1 MILRNG
7 SKILGLVAFTHA
19 RYTPNFF
26 PSNNPPEWNFD
37 IGNNQIRTMTGQYLP
52 SYAYTAINS
61 YAIRLGSD
69 TTAPT
74 LDDYTMNNVS
84 GVSIPSAVMRNSAS
98 GNPVAVATATNTNNT
113 EITINE
119 IGLVLN
125 LWNGQGG
132 NIVSVLIARAV
143 LSTPRTLQPNETAA
157 FTYEIAFN

>member
-7 SKILGLVAFTHA
+7 SKILGLVAFA
-19 RYTPNFF
+19 QAKFTPNNQ
-26 PSNNPPEWNFD
+26 PTNSPPQWDFE

-52 SYAYTAINS
+52 SYMYIAINS

-84 GVSIPSAVMRNSAS
+84 GVSIPPAVMRSSAS
-98 GNPVAVATATNTNNT
+98 GNPVAVATATNTNNA

-132 NIVSVLIARAV
+132 SIVSVLIARAI